1 MAKWT
6 KEPPTTTGFYW
17 HRQDERDSNPE
28 ILELHDHQ
36 FWRGDSPSPIDP
48 ELVDIEIMKA
58 FFGEFWDEPIQPPP
72 STLPPPAI
80 N

>member
-1 MAKWT
+1 
-6 KEPPTTTGFYW
+6 
-17 HRQDERDSNPE
+17 
-28 ILELHDHQ
+28 
-36 FWRGDSPSPIDP
+36 
-48 ELVDIEIMKA
+48 MKA